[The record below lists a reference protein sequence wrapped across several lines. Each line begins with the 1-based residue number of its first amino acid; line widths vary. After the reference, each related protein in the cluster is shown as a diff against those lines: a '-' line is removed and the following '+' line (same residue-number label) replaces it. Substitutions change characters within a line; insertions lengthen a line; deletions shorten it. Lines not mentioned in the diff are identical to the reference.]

1 MNEFDR
7 KVILSKIDEIDF
19 FNEDDKYLKI
29 VEKSLMQ
36 WSLFLLKRDGNLGY
50 WALVKYKHYSNVEI
64 TWLHPRNEVFYF
76 RYSHLDKSI
85 LIDLLKGRFPNSFLV

>member
-19 FNEDDKYLKI
+19 FNEDDKYLRI
-29 VEKSLMQ
+29 VEKSLINNR
-36 WSLFLLKRDGNLGY
+36 SLFLLKREGKKGY

-64 TWLHPRNEVFYF
+64 TWLYPRNEVLYF
-76 RYSHLDKSI
+76 RFSHLDKNK
-85 LIDLLKGRFPNSFLV
+85 LIELLKGRYRFRG